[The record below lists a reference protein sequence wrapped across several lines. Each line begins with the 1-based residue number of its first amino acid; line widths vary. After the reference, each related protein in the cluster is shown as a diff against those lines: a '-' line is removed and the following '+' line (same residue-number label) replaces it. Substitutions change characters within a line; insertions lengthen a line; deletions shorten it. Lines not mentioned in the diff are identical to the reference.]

1 MGKARFLTPI
11 FMFIAGTIVAIQLI
25 TAVTTNVP
33 STHLFPETMSTTLG
47 TDISTIMA
55 IALPILVIEYVL
67 FAVPI
72 AVVILLITKV
82 VKSARYEMNI
92 MDIGRE
98 FGGTQIIRR
107 AAAPA
112 LFSVASAQMFSGIIR
127 DYLFGP
133 NFDPLTLGTE
143 IAPLFNASLSLMG
156 ALLFVPIALLL
167 FMPTWVLNDAGV
179 VTHLKTDNL
188 QMRHCPDTQGVG
200 RWIANMLGGY
210 ALLAFPITM
219 FVSQFY
225 NPIILPI
232 MSGVQFGQTE
242 LIYQTTLAL
251 LWTIGL
257 PFFVMAYMLPMVMF
271 NEAMQSRSTV
281 RILKLARRL
290 GAKMVRKEKIQ
301 EIKRL
306 SYTYDEGQKGT
317 VELYAAAREQE
328 IVSTQKSIKAKREK
342 QKKGNTKSKGKK
354 KPAPKKKDSSK
365 KSTKK
370 KPKNIPKKKPKKK

>member
-1 MGKARFLTPI
+1 MGKARFLLPL
-11 FMFIAGTIVAIQLI
+11 FMFIGGTIVALQLI
-25 TAVTTNVP
+25 TTVTTNVP

-47 TDISTIMA
+47 SDIATIMA
-55 IALPILVIEYVL
+55 IAIPIIVIEYML
-67 FAVPI
+67 FAVPV
-72 AVVILLITKV
+72 AVVILLITKL

-112 LFSVASAQMFSGIIR
+112 LFSVASAQMFSDVIR
-127 DYLFGP
+127 NYLFP
-133 NFDPLTLGTE
+133 IDYIPALE

-257 PFFVMAYMLPMVMF
+257 PFFVMAYILPMVMF

-306 SYTYDEGQKGT
+306 SYAYDEGQKGT

-328 IVSTQKSIKAKREK
+328 IISTQKSIKAKREK
-342 QKKGNTKSKGKK
+342 QKKGNTTSNVKK
-354 KPAPKKKDSSK
+354 KPASKKKGSSK
-365 KSTKK
+365 K
-370 KPKNIPKKKPKKK
+370 PAKKKPKKK

>member
-1 MGKARFLTPI
+1 MGKARFLLPL
-11 FMFIAGTIVAIQLI
+11 FMFTAGTLVALQLI
-25 TAVTTNVP
+25 NTVTTNVDP
-33 STHLFPETMSTTLG
+33 TQLFNITMSNGEPLSPTLG
-47 TDISTIMA
+47 TDITAIMA
-55 IALPILVIEYVL
+55 IAIPIIIIEYVL

-133 NFDPLTLGTE
+133 TFDPLVDLGTE

-232 MSGVQFGQTE
+232 MTGAEFGQTE

-257 PFFVMAYMLPMVMF
+257 PFFVMAYILPFVMF

-306 SYTYDEGQKGT
+306 SYAYDEGQKGT
-317 VELYAAAREQE
+317 VELYATARDQE
-328 IVSTQKSIKAKREK
+328 IISTQKSIKAKREK
-342 QKKGNTKSKGKK
+342 QKKGNTKSNVKK
-354 KPAPKKKDSSK
+354 KPASKKNKSSK
-365 KSTKK
+365 KTTKK
-370 KPKNIPKKKPKKK
+370 K